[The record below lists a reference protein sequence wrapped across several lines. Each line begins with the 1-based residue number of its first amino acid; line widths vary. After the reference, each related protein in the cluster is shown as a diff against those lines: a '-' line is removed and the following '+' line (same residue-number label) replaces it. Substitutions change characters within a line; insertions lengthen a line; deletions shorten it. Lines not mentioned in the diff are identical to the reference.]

1 MSVDWVPLETLS
13 YHRHRQLSDWATE
26 EEQISQQKQF
36 EMDACQRGGFSEYDS
51 TDEGE
56 SLEQTRLTPFPSVE
70 NHASPEMR
78 DVNVEGAAT
87 KIVENRFMQVNCFQ
101 G

>member
-1 MSVDWVPLETLS
+1 MFVVCVPLETLS
-13 YHRHRQLSDWATE
+13 LHRHRQLSDWATE

-51 TDEGE
+51 NDEGD

-78 DVNVEGAAT
+78 DVMSRAT
-87 KIVENRFMQVNCFQ
+87 KIAENVFMQFYCFQ

>member
-51 TDEGE
+51 TDEGD

-78 DVNVEGAAT
+78 DVNVEG
-87 KIVENRFMQVNCFQ
+87 N
-101 G
+101 